1 MSHRQLV
8 KMLSFSFILTVI
20 HQVLKQKLLN
30 HNFMAT
36 KNILSV
42 ILVLII
48 NFAYAQ
54 VQQTQADKIKALN
67 NYVNF
72 SNESTH
78 GLLIVHRM
86 LENFNKNINKYVDLP
101 DQQINFYSNKDL
113 PEDIFEDTENWF
125 YDTSPNEW
133 FVLITKSSGVLPAP
147 TETKL
152 KAISTDMKSILV
164 AVNKIRFDL
173 ENQINSLDLTKRE
186 NLSLVY
192 DKLEEGVK
200 LYKHFYEKQVILE
213 AEIKNTYNTLKINQE
228 SLSAPTVVSALNRM
242 YQTMRT
248 ALDALYKK
256 EDEQYTDLIKGQEN
270 ALMVLNNINLA
281 DTKNSKLI
289 NPKIQLYWANI
300 KRQATES
307 IKVQKAF
314 ADSENIPD
322 EYKLYGKYYYY
333 YNISCINKFNRYG
346 NGVVF
351 EMNRIADFLELP
363 VVRYFEM
370 PHYFKVI
377 YPKLLEKTE
386 FLSSADPV
394 IKALP
399 KVVKGRSVVSATRT
413 IKADTTIVEF
423 QMYDHKIVDKD
434 VVSLSYNGE
443 WIVEKFQISEKPY
456 KFKLKLNDEGKNFL
470 LLYADDMGRQPPA
483 TIALSY
489 KYRGKKE
496 LIILNSDT
504 KKSEVIEILLQK

>member
-1 MSHRQLV
+1 
-8 KMLSFSFILTVI
+8 
-20 HQVLKQKLLN
+20 
-30 HNFMAT
+30 MAT
-36 KNILSV
+36 KNIV
-42 ILVLII
+42 TFILLLLLNSLGI
-48 NFAYAQ
+48 NAQ
-54 VQQTQADKIKALN
+54 QVQADKIKALN

-72 SNESTH
+72 TNESTH
-78 GLLIVHRM
+78 GLLIVHRL
-86 LENFNKNINKYVDLP
+86 LENFNKNINKFVDLP

-113 PEDIFEDTENWF
+113 PQDIFEDSENWF

-133 FVLITKSSGVLPAP
+133 YALIVKSSGVLPGP
-147 TETKL
+147 SENKL
-152 KAISTDMKSILV
+152 KAITSDLKAILV
-164 AVNKIRFDL
+164 SVNNIRFEL
-173 ENQINSLDLTKRE
+173 ENQMKTLDLSKRE

-200 LYKHFYEKQVILE
+200 LYKSFYDKQIILE
-213 AEIKNTYNTLKINQE
+213 AEIKNIFKSLKITQE
-228 SLSAPTVVSALNRM
+228 SLQTPSVQLTMESMYSA
-242 YQTMRT
+242 MRS

-256 EDEQYTDLIKGQEN
+256 EDEQYPELIKAQET
-270 ALMVLNNINLA
+270 ALSALNIVNLA
-281 DTKNSKLI
+281 DFKNAKLI
-289 NPKIQLYWANI
+289 NPKVQLYWANI

-314 ADSENIPD
+314 ADSENLPE

-333 YNISCINKFNRYG
+333 YNISIINKFNRYG

-351 EMNRIADFLELP
+351 EMNRIIDFLELL
-363 VVRYFEM
+363 VVRHFEM

-386 FLSSADPV
+386 FLASADPV

-399 KVVKGRSVVSATRT
+399 KVVKGRNVVAATRT

-456 KFKLKLNDEGKNFL
+456 NFKLKLNGEGKNFL
-470 LLYADDMGRQPPA
+470 LLHADDMGRQPPA

-489 KYRGKKE
+489 KYKGKKE

-504 KKSEVIEILLQK
+504 KKSEVIEIVLQK